1 MKDSII
7 KIKSNF
13 EIHKDYVLISINPNF
28 FEMVPIH
35 SAAHSF
41 LDENNVSIFGNEKN
55 ELLVELRPKVQGID
69 LEKLAY
75 KFNNDLIKRQ
85 HEFNVKE
92 DRSDKVNQ

>member
-1 MKDSII
+1 MKDTII

-13 EIHKDYVLISINPNF
+13 EIHNNYVLISINPNF

-41 LDENNVSIFGNEKN
+41 LDKNNVSIFGNEHN
-55 ELLVELRPKVQGID
+55 ELLVELRPKEGGID

-75 KFNNDLIKRQ
+75 KFNDVLIKCQ
-85 HEFNVKE
+85 HEFNIKE
-92 DRSDKVNQ
+92 DRTNGG

>member
-13 EIHKDYVLISINPNF
+13 EIHKNYVLISVNPNF

-35 SAAHSF
+35 SAAHNF
-41 LDENNVSIFGNEKN
+41 LDKNNISIFGNEQN
-55 ELLVELRPKVQGID
+55 ELLVELRPKEEGID

-75 KFNNDLIKRQ
+75 KFNNVLIKCQ

-92 DRSDKVNQ
+92 GRTGDG